1 MIHPSKLGKAIDS
14 VRMYFINSGVSD
26 ETKAGCFLALAYLL
40 QALGLKRPEEP
51 FRAALERLLA
61 NEDQYSLLNDSHRQI
76 LARMIVEMGE
86 PLGIKDSLLVGIS
99 TDGKPFV
106 TTFFDESKERLTGDQ
121 IRQVLRAIADSPEE
135 MDWTL

>member
-26 ETKAGCFLALAYLL
+26 ETKAGCFLALSYLL

-51 FRAALERLLA
+51 FRAAMERLLA

-76 LARMIVEMGE
+76 LARMIEEMME
-86 PLGIKDSLLVGIS
+86 PLGVKDSFIVGIS
-99 TDGKPFV
+99 EEGKPFV
-106 TTFFDESKERLTGDQ
+106 TSFCDETKQRLDPNQ
-121 IRQVLRAIADSPEE
+121 IRDVLRAIADSKED